1 MRNPSGGGRI
11 VQGKNRRIA
20 GIARLLDTELI
31 PGRAADWQH
40 TRQRR
45 TAKGTILGHENGHPP
60 V

>member
-1 MRNPSGGGRI
+1 MRRPPGGGRT

-20 GIARLLDTELI
+20 GIARLSDTELI

-40 TRQRR
+40 TRQRW
-45 TAKGTILGHENGHPP
+45 TAKGTILGHENGLLP